1 MDLKHARAQLPRVD
15 GHGGDVGL
23 DVDAMAAAVE
33 GAHCV
38 LICITERYKASANC
52 LLEGTCASWDA
63 EPAPCAVRACAVA
76 VGLVVVLGSLSG
88 ARAFVVVVVARAADV
103 HEQRKPWVPL
113 ILEASYRP
121 KGWLGI
127 MLGSRLYY
135 EFTEAALSS
144 GEDWERVADG
154 VAQEVRRRGASA
166 PSSGPT
172 AQEAADV
179 AAAAAVGVVAAAPA
193 AVPKGVVAVG
203 PAPTREATG
212 GVNVS
217 SVAHSSNMTI
227 CNSNNSTSSNSI
239 GNVGN
244 TSIVLL

>member
-1 MDLKHARAQLPRVD
+1 M
-15 GHGGDVGL
+15 
-23 DVDAMAAAVE
+23 
-33 GAHCV
+33 C
-38 LICITERYKASANC
+38 
-52 LLEGTCASWDA
+52 
-63 EPAPCAVRACAVA
+63 
-76 VGLVVVLGSLSG
+76 
-88 ARAFVVVVVARAADV
+88 FVARAADV

-144 GEDWERVADG
+144 GEDWERIADG
-154 VAQEVRRRGASA
+154 VAQEVRRHGAPA

-172 AQEAADV
+172 AQAVAEGARPQEAEDA
-179 AAAAAVGVVAAAPA
+179 VAAAPI
-193 AVPKGVVAVG
+193 AVPKGVVTVG
-203 PAPTREATG
+203 PAPTREGAG

-217 SVAHSSNMTI
+217 SVTHSSNTTVRNSSI
-227 CNSNNSTSSNSI
+227 DNSNRTTNI
-239 GNVGN
+239 GSGN